1 MNQETFQ
8 NPPLCVAELPQLA
21 ILEWQ
26 ALAQN
31 YRSLTLL
38 VDSIAILILTALWL
52 VIWLQPFWS
61 LPQTLSHVV
70 LWGGLA
76 ITSGAIVNL
85 VYDYYAIPL
94 QAYALRQHD
103 LSFRSGIFFRKSV
116 TQPILRIQHIE
127 LKQGPLE
134 RKAGLATLQVF
145 SAGGATQTFEIP
157 GVTLAT
163 AESIRQLI
171 LEHKAGLRHD

>member
-8 NPPLCVAELPQLA
+8 NPPLCEAELPQLA
-21 ILEWQ
+21 TLEWQ
-26 ALAQN
+26 ALSPN
-31 YRSLTLL
+31 YRSLMLW
-38 VDSIAILILTALWL
+38 VDSIAIILLTALWL

-61 LPQTLSHVV
+61 LPQTLSHIV
-70 LWGGLA
+70 LWGGLV
-76 ITSGAIVNL
+76 ITGGAIVNV
-85 VYDYYAIPL
+85 VYDYFAIPL

-157 GVTLAT
+157 GVTLVT

-171 LEHKAGLRHD
+171 LQHKAGLRHD